1 MWVRV
6 RIPGVGEWSQP
17 AEKPL
22 REDVG
27 EHLVPDSG
35 HEVPYR
41 DHPEP
46 PDEARPIQGIQDA
59 AAAAD
64 EQQGEDPPPP
74 GVRVKKIPKG
84 A

>member
-6 RIPGVGEWSQP
+6 RIEGVGEWSQP
-17 AEKPL
+17 ADRPL

-27 EHLVPDSG
+27 ERLVPGSE

-46 PDEARPIQGIQDA
+46 EDAHRPIQGNEDA

-64 EQQGEDPPPP
+64 EQQGEGPAPT
-74 GVRVKKIPKG
+74 GGRAKKTPKG